1 MKKRT
6 FKIIL
11 IVMFIAFVLSS
22 QVLAVSDIF
31 SQADGWISTGKNHT
45 NTTMDTTKL
54 KTTSDTIYNVFLGVG
69 TAVAV
74 IVGAILGIQ
83 FMTAGIDKKVE
94 VKQALI
100 PYIIS
105 CIVIFGS
112 FGIWKLVITIL
123 GGLNL

>member
-11 IVMFIAFVLSS
+11 ITMFILFILSS
-22 QVLAVSDIF
+22 KILAVSEMF
-31 SQADGWISTGKNHT
+31 RQADEWILTGQRNT
-45 NTTMDTTKL
+45 NTTMDTSQL
-54 KTTSDTIYNVFLGVG
+54 KTTSDTIYNIFLGVG
-69 TAVAV
+69 VAATV

-83 FMTAGIDKKVE
+83 FMTAGVDKKVE
-94 VKQALI
+94 VKQALV
-100 PYIIS
+100 PYVVS

-112 FGIWKLVITIL
+112 FGIWKLVVTIL